1 MRSLDGIIDS
11 TEMSWSKLQEMV
23 KDREGWCA
31 ARSPW
36 VRKELATTERL
47 NDKMAQIQ

>member
-1 MRSLDGIIDS
+1 MRWLDGISNTMDTS
-11 TEMSWSKLQEMV
+11 LSRF
-23 KDREGWCA
+23 RELVMNREAWCA

-36 VRKELATTERL
+36 GRKELATTERL